1 MSDEEA
7 PRVISVVMPGKESP
21 GLREPIIVSAEENV
35 LEISI
40 RDALLAEPLLG
51 GVDLHIA
58 RQEDRIV
65 ISGTVETDDQR
76 ILALDI
82 AARFIPAA
90 RLTDQIQTQIQI
102 PDQSPDFCE
111 A

>member
-1 MSDEEA
+1 MSEDA
-7 PRVISVVMPGKESP
+7 PVVTSVTIPDRGS
-21 GLREPIIVSAEENV
+21 REPIIVSAEENA

-40 RDALLAEPLLG
+40 RDALLAEPRLG

-65 ISGTVETDDQR
+65 ISGAVETDDQR

-82 AARFIPAA
+82 AARFIPTD
-90 RLTDQIQTQIQI
+90 RLTDHIQTQI

>member
-1 MSDEEA
+1 MNDEEA
-7 PRVISVVMPGKESP
+7 PRVTSVTVTDRGS
-21 GLREPIIVSAEENV
+21 REPIIVSAEENA

-40 RDALLAEPLLG
+40 RDALLAEPRLG
-51 GVDLHIA
+51 GADLHIA
-58 RQEDRIV
+58 RHEDRIV

-76 ILALDI
+76 TLTLDI
-82 AARFIPAA
+82 AARFIEGT
-90 RLTDQIQTQIQI
+90 RLTDHIQTQI